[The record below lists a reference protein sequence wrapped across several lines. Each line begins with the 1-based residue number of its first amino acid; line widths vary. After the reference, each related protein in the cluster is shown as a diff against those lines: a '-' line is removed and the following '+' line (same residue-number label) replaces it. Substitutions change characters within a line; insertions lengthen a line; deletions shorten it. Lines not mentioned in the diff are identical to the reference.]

1 MTGRPPPLTTS
12 SPSPAPTSERS
23 RLARW
28 RQGSFGPASD
38 EPFHRRSSDVVR
50 VAVAVGGLA
59 LLIAHAGHPTRTEQ
73 TLFDFFST
81 LPSTLKPLFELLY
94 GLGLLWAV
102 ALMATAALV
111 ARRWRLAGTML
122 LTASLTWLAGRLIAG
137 LASGASVSKSID
149 AIVRLDTTPSFPL
162 VRLAV
167 VVAVVASASP
177 YLTRPMRR
185 LGQVLILLLTF
196 AAMYLGTGHPND
208 LLGSILLGWGVA
220 AAVHLVFGS
229 PGGRPTRAQV
239 AASLTELGFD
249 VTTVH
254 LSAVQPSEGTL
265 MLTEDADGPLWVKV
279 LGRDDADTQLAA
291 KAWRSLAYKDAGP
304 TLTLTRLQQV
314 QREAYAM
321 LLAGKHGVCVPDVLV
336 AATAGPGAALLVV
349 RPAAGPRLSE
359 LAGERVTDELLD
371 ALWGQVAKLHAA
383 RLAHGSLNASHVV
396 VGVGGPVTV
405 DFSRARFGT
414 PAHRNADVAELLAST
429 AAIVGNDRAVAA
441 IARTAEPASVVGALG
456 YLESAA
462 LTPETR
468 AAFGVNRRELKK
480 RLTELRTAAAE
491 ATGTEPPTLQ
501 QLHRISGQSL
511 LMAVGALIAVSVLLS
526 ELGSP
531 QELWQTVKH
540 AEWLFVLLAAALSM
554 ATNVGYAVAL
564 FGAVPDR
571 LPFWPTVTMQV
582 ACSFS
587 NLAVPYIGGAAV
599 QIRFLQKRGVP
610 IADAVAAG
618 GALMGAVNLLV
629 QVFMF
634 VVAVALIPE
643 SLSLS
648 NVDASDI
655 VKVLLLLVVLVLLGV
670 AVVMGVPRLRRSIV
684 PPIKQ
689 GATTILEALR
699 SPRRM
704 LTLVAGNMFVTV
716 VYGLCLMAC
725 IAAYGKG
732 LPFFTILAVN
742 IGVSTIAGLVPL
754 PGGGAAI
761 SAVGLSGVLAAFGVA
776 ESVAVAAVLT
786 NQLLV
791 TYLPAIPGWFATKT
805 LLDRDYL

>member
-1 MTGRPPPLTTS
+1 MTGRPGRLAINRRKS
-12 SPSPAPTSERS
+12 APHPERS
-23 RLARW
+23 RVARW

-38 EPFHRRSSDVVR
+38 EPFRRRTSDAVR
-50 VAVAVGGLA
+50 VVVAVGGLA
-59 LLIAHAGHPTRTEQ
+59 LLISHAGHPTRTEQ

-81 LPSTLKPLFELLY
+81 LPSTLRPLFELLY

-102 ALMATAALV
+102 ALLAAAAFI

-137 LASGASVSKSID
+137 LVSGASVSKSVD
-149 AIVRLDTTPSFPL
+149 AIVRLDKTPSFPL

-177 YLTRPMRR
+177 YLTRPVRR
-185 LGQVLILLLTF
+185 LGQVLILLLTY

-229 PGGRPTRAQV
+229 PGGRPTRAHV
-239 AASLTELGFD
+239 AASLDELGFD
-249 VTTVH
+249 VSSVR

-265 MLTEDADGPLWVKV
+265 MLTEDAGGPLWVKV

-336 AATAGPGAALLVV
+336 AATAGPNAALLVV
-349 RPAAGPRLSE
+349 RPAAGRRLSE
-359 LAGERVTDELLD
+359 LGEQITDELLD
-371 ALWGQVAKLHAA
+371 ALWGQVTKLHDA
-383 RLAHGSLNASHVV
+383 RLAHGSLNTSHVV
-396 VGVGGPVTV
+396 VGAGGPVIV

-414 PAHRNADVAELLAST
+414 PARRNADVAELLAST
-429 AAIVGNDRAVAA
+429 AAVVGNARAVAA
-441 IARTAEPASVVGALG
+441 LARTTDPASIVSALG
-456 YLESAA
+456 YLQSAA

-468 AAFGVNRRELKK
+468 DAFDVNRRGLKK
-480 RLTELRTAAAE
+480 RLTELRAAAAE
-491 ATGTEPPTLQ
+491 ATGAEAPTVQ
-501 QLHRISGQSL
+501 QLHRVSGQSL
-511 LMAVGALIAVSVLLS
+511 LMAIGALIAVSVLLS

-554 ATNVGYAVAL
+554 ATNIGYAVAL

-599 QIRFLQKRGVP
+599 QIRFLQKQGVP
-610 IADAVAAG
+610 ITDAVAAG

-629 QVFMF
+629 QVLMF
-634 VVAVALIPE
+634 ILAVALIPE

-648 NVDASDI
+648 NIDASDV

-704 LTLVAGNMFVTV
+704 LTLIAGNLFVTV

-732 LPFFTILAVN
+732 LSFFTILAVN

-761 SAVGLSGVLAAFGVA
+761 AAVGLSGVLATFGVA

-791 TYLPAIPGWFATKT
+791 TYLPAIPGWFATRS
-805 LLDRDYL
+805 LLERDYL

>member
-1 MTGRPPPLTTS
+1 
-12 SPSPAPTSERS
+12 
-23 RLARW
+23 
-28 RQGSFGPASD
+28 
-38 EPFHRRSSDVVR
+38 VVR
-50 VAVAVGGLA
+50 VVVAAGGLA
-59 LLIAHAGHPTRTEQ
+59 LLISHAGHPTRTEQ
-73 TLFDFFST
+73 TLFEFFNS

-102 ALMATAALV
+102 GLLATAAFI

-122 LTASLTWLAGRLIAG
+122 LTAGLTWLVGRLIAG
-137 LASGASVSKSID
+137 LVSGASLSDSVD
-149 AIVRLDTTPSFPL
+149 AILHLDKTPSFPL
-162 VRLAV
+162 VRLAI

-177 YLTRPMRR
+177 YLTRPVRR
-185 LGQVLILLLTF
+185 LGQVLVLFLTL

-208 LLGSILLGWGVA
+208 LLGSILLGWGMA

-229 PGGRPTRAQV
+229 PGGRPTRADV
-239 AASLTELGFD
+239 AASLEELGFD
-249 VTTVH
+249 VTSVQ
-254 LSAVQPSEGTL
+254 LSALQPSEGTL
-265 MLTEDADGPLWVKV
+265 MLTEDAAGPLWVKV
-279 LGRDDADTQLAA
+279 LGRDDADTQLAS

-314 QREAYAM
+314 QREAYST

-359 LAGERVTDELLD
+359 LAGGQITDELLD
-371 ALWGQVAKLHAA
+371 ALWHQVAKLHSA
-383 RLAHGSLNASHVV
+383 RLAHGSLNTSHVV
-396 VGVGGPVTV
+396 VGADGPVIV

-429 AAIVGNDRAVAA
+429 AAAVGDARAVAA
-441 IARTAEPASVVGALG
+441 LHRVADDETIVGALG

-468 AAFGVNRRELKK
+468 AAYGLSRKDLRK
-480 RLTELRTAAAE
+480 RLTALRNAGAE
-491 ATGTEPPTLQ
+491 AAGTEPPTVQ
-501 QLHRISGQSL
+501 QLHRVSGQSL

-531 QELWQTVKH
+531 QELWQTVKQ
-540 AEWLFVLLAAALSM
+540 AEWLFVLLALALSM

-564 FGAVPDR
+564 FGAVPGR

-599 QIRFLQKRGVP
+599 QIRYLQKQGIP
-610 IADAVAAG
+610 ITDAVAAG

-629 QVFMF
+629 QVFVF
-634 VVAVALIPE
+634 IVAVALIPE
-643 SLSLS
+643 SLSVS
-648 NVDASDI
+648 NIDASDL
-655 VKVLLLLVVLVLLGV
+655 VKVLLVVVVVVLLGIG
-670 AVVMGVPRLRRSIV
+670 VVLGVPRLRRTIV

-704 LTLVAGNMFVTV
+704 LTLIGGNLFVTV
-716 VYGLCLMAC
+716 TYGLCLMAC

-761 SAVGLSGVLAAFGVA
+761 SAIGLSGVLAAFGVS

-786 NQLLV
+786 NQLVV
-791 TYLPAIPGWFATKT
+791 TYLPAIPGWIATRS
-805 LLDRDYL
+805 LLQRDYL